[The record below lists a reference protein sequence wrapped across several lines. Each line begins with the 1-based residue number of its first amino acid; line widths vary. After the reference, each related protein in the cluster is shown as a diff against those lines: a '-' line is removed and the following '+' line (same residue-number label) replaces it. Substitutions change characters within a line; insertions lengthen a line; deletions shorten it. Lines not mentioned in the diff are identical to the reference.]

1 MIEDGIAQT
10 HVARELG
17 ISPNTLSSWKRE
29 YLADTE
35 HAFPGHGKQKPD
47 DEELNR
53 LRRENARLKRE
64 LEILKKAIRS
74 LSYATLCPSA
84 EARTTGGVGV
94 RRAGAVSRMRHWFD

>member
-1 MIEDGIAQT
+1 MAGPRRTYTREFKIEAIRRVIEDGIAQT

-64 LEILKKAIRS
+64 LEILKKAAAYFAKES
-74 LSYATLCPSA
+74 Q
-84 EARTTGGVGV
+84 
-94 RRAGAVSRMRHWFD
+94 